1 MAVKL
6 AIAAAL
12 ALAFAVGS
20 GRLLWGWWRQAERE
34 LDAQT
39 AQIEAQRAAD
49 DAGREAVRGFA
60 DVERGAREER
70 EKAEQALGNL
80 AGAADDDF
88 WLGLERLLD
97 DDTDADARRSAA
109 GVSADAVRGGRD

>member
-20 GRLLWGWWRQAERE
+20 GCLLWGWWRQAERE

-39 AQIEAQRAAD
+39 AQVAAQRAAD
-49 DAGREAVRGFA
+49 EAGREAVRGFA
-60 DVERGAREER
+60 GVERGARDER
-70 EKAEQALGNL
+70 EKAEQALGDL

-88 WLGLERLLD
+88 WRGLERLLED
-97 DDTDADARRSAA
+97 EDADSRSSAA
-109 GVSADAVRGGRD
+109 GITADALRGGRD

>member
-20 GRLLWGWWRQAERE
+20 AGLLWGWWRQAERD

-49 DAGREAVRGFA
+49 EAGREAVRGFA
-60 DVERGAREER
+60 DMERGARDER
-70 EKAEQALGNL
+70 EKAEQALGDL
-80 AGAADDDF
+80 AGADDDDF
-88 WLGLERLLD
+88 WHGIERLL

-109 GVSADAVRGGRD
+109 GVPADALRGGRD

>member
-20 GRLLWGWWRQAERE
+20 AGLLWGWWRQAERE

-39 AQIEAQRAAD
+39 AQIAAQRAAD
-49 DAGREAVRGFA
+49 EAGREAVRGFA
-60 DVERGAREER
+60 DVDKGARDER
-70 EKAEQALGNL
+70 EKAEQALGDL
-80 AGAADDDF
+80 AGASDGDF
-88 WLGLERLLD
+88 WRGLERLLD
-97 DDTDADARRSAA
+97 DEDADARRSAA
-109 GVSADAVRGGRD
+109 GISTDSLRGGRD

>member
-20 GRLLWGWWRQAERE
+20 AGLLWGWWRQAERE
-34 LDAQT
+34 LDAQA
-39 AQIEAQRAAD
+39 AQIAAQRAAD

-60 DVERGAREER
+60 DVERGARDER
-70 EKAEQALGNL
+70 EKAEQALGDL
-80 AGAADDDF
+80 AGVADDDF
-88 WLGLERLLD
+88 WRGLERLLD
-97 DDTDADARRSAA
+97 DEDADARRSSA
-109 GVSADAVRGGRD
+109 GVSSDALPGGRD

>member
-6 AIAAAL
+6 VIAAAL

-20 GRLLWGWWRQAERE
+20 AALLWGWWRQAERE

-49 DAGREAVRGFA
+49 EAGREAVRGFA
-60 DVERGAREER
+60 DVEREARDER
-70 EKAEQALGNL
+70 ERAEQALGDL
-80 AGAADDDF
+80 AGASDDDF
-88 WLGLERLLD
+88 WRGLERLLD
-97 DDTDADARRSAA
+97 DTDADVGGSAA
-109 GVSADAVRGGRD
+109 GVPADALRGGRD

>member
-20 GRLLWGWWRQAERE
+20 GCLLWGWWRQAERE
-34 LDAQT
+34 LDAQA
-39 AQIEAQRAAD
+39 AQIAAQRAAD
-49 DAGREAVRGFA
+49 EAGREAVRGFA
-60 DVERGAREER
+60 DVERGARDER
-70 EKAEQALGNL
+70 EKAEQALGDL

-88 WLGLERLLD
+88 WRGIERLLQ
-97 DDTDADARRSAA
+97 DADADSCRSAA
-109 GVSADAVRGGRD
+109 GVPADALRGGRD

>member
-20 GRLLWGWWRQAERE
+20 AGLLWSWWRQAERE

-39 AQIEAQRAAD
+39 AQIAAQRAAD
-49 DAGREAVRGFA
+49 EAGREAVRGFA
-60 DVERGAREER
+60 DVEKGARDER
-70 EKAEQALGNL
+70 EKAELALGDL

-88 WLGLERLLD
+88 WRGLERLLQ
-97 DDTDADARRSAA
+97 DADADSRSSAA
-109 GVSADAVRGGRD
+109 GIPADALRGGRD